1 MDTLLSS
8 FFPPIVRPFFL
19 LRDHGGRRQQKHKSR
34 RRHAAMELPASFLE
48 EKPQAHELSES
59 VEPFDKQPLTRM
71 TTATISS
78 SSLFDSGDGTQYRE
92 LAEETKAA
100 SLSIV
105 GDDAAPNSRT
115 QSASNVL
122 ALTSRVRGHGE
133 QLSASVPVRRYNSSQ
148 NMMQAA
154 MERKR
159 SVGASTSNAALTR
172 EERSGFARIYFENK
186 NFTSSTVFKL
196 VSNTTVLEVRKSMA
210 AKIKIPLQD
219 FNNYA
224 IVVVFPTDNAGSLSA
239 RTLRDEELILPLVE
253 RLNRARPVVEADDT
267 IGGTTHTK
275 VKHRSRP
282 PVKFVLKDVRGS
294 HLDISETAAPSR
306 QGSDTQSINFPV
318 LLGKGVYSGYLQKAS
333 SRDPNLWRKRWFII
347 KGDQLLYCKSNVN
360 QQDVTSISLLGAV
373 LAKAKPEVRVPFSFQ
388 LKTPRRDYEL
398 CASSKDEMV
407 AWIHALHVQ
416 IGLCSENHRLYEAEI
431 WITEDAVTR
440 SEQESYVPSMAEPSL
455 LERVLSRED
464 TLKLFRDF
472 VFTTQY
478 QSLLDTW
485 IECELFRRSCLA
497 RENGLVTSAG
507 MTNRRTAQDEWDHLK
522 AIIRA
527 IQLLNIVHADELNEL
542 RQSYQTE
549 QSNRRLSMALNKDN
563 CEEYPRTDVIVP
575 VQRKLFKA
583 IEAGPFQQ
591 FLLQNGYRLLLERII
606 GAIS

>member
-1 MDTLLSS
+1 MMLIKPVRVLSERIMSRGFEPTVVRLMENVHKVVRSQPGLISLETLSDVNDHHKYVVLSEWKS
-8 FFPPIVRPFFL
+8 LKDYQAWTSSEAHKKCTEQINEVLDVPGKRTTIYKRPEEDIFL
-19 LRDHGGRRQQKHKSR
+19 LGRRQQKHKSR

-48 EKPQAHELSES
+48 EKPQAHEFSES
-59 VEPFDKQPLTRM
+59 VEQFDKQPLKRM
-71 TTATISS
+71 TTATVSS
-78 SSLFDSGDGTQYRE
+78 SSFFDSGDGTLYRE
-92 LAEETKAA
+92 LAGETKAS
-100 SLSIV
+100 SLSVV

-133 QLSASVPVRRYNSSQ
+133 QLSASVPMRRYNSSQ

-159 SVGASTSNAALTR
+159 SVGASTSNVALTR

-294 HLDISETAAPSR
+294 HLDISNTAAPPR

-318 LLGKGVYSGYLQKAS
+318 LLGKG
-333 SRDPNLWRKRWFII
+333 
-347 KGDQLLYCKSNVN
+347 DQLLYF
-360 QQDVTSISLLGAV
+360 
-373 LAKAKPEVRVPFSFQ
+373 LAKAKPEV
-388 LKTPRRDYEL
+388 L

-431 WITEDAVTR
+431 WITED
-440 SEQESYVPSMAEPSL
+440 
-455 LERVLSRED
+455 
-464 TLKLFRDF
+464 
-472 VFTTQY
+472 Y

-485 IECELFRRSCLA
+485 IEC
-497 RENGLVTSAG
+497 
-507 MTNRRTAQDEWDHLK
+507 MTNRRTSQDEWDHLK

>member
-1 MDTLLSS
+1 MESPES
-8 FFPPIVRPFFL
+8 
-19 LRDHGGRRQQKHKSR
+19 LR
-34 RRHAAMELPASFLE
+34 ELE
-48 EKPQAHELSES
+48 EKPKAHFSEPDTS
-59 VEPFDKQPLTRM
+59 PRDVDPFDKRLTRM

-78 SSLFDSGDGTQYRE
+78 SSYFDSGDGTRYRS
-92 LAEETKAA
+92 LEEEMKAPPPPA
-100 SLSIV
+100 PLSIDEEERV
-105 GDDAAPNSRT
+105 ITSPRVQT
-115 QSASNVL
+115 VQSASNVL
-122 ALTSRVRGHGE
+122 ALASRSRSNDS
-133 QLSASVPVRRYNSSQ
+133 LSASVPMRRFNSSAS
-148 NMMQAA
+148 MMQAA

-159 SVGASTSNAALTR
+159 SLGNSTSAAAMMRAAKGTPG
-172 EERSGFARIYFENK
+172 EERTGFARIYFENK
-186 NFTSSTVFKL
+186 SFTSSTVFKL
-196 VSNTTVLEVRKSMA
+196 LSTTTVLEVRQSMA
-210 AKIKIPLQD
+210 AKIKIPVQD

-253 RLNRARPVVEADDT
+253 RLNRARPVQTVEADDT
-267 IGGTTHTK
+267 IGGTTRAK
-275 VKHRSRP
+275 PKHRSRP
-282 PVKFVLKDVRGS
+282 PVKFVLKDVQGS
-294 HLDISETAAPSR
+294 HLDISENAAPPRR
-306 QGSDTQSINFPV
+306 QPSETQSINFPV

-333 SRDPNLWRKRWFII
+333 SRDPTLWRKRWFII

-431 WITEDAVTR
+431 WITEDAVNR
-440 SEQESYVPSMAEPSL
+440 SEQESYVPSAAEPSL

-472 VFTTQY
+472 VFTTQF

-507 MTNRRTAQDEWDHLK
+507 MANRRTPQDEWDHLK
-522 AIIRA
+522 DIIRA
-527 IQLLNIVHADELNEL
+527 IQLLNIVHADDLNQL
-542 RQSYQTE
+542 RQSFQTE
-549 QSNRRLSMALNKDN
+549 QSNRRLSVSMNSDGFD
-563 CEEYPRTDVIVP
+563 EYPRTDVIVP

-591 FLLQNGYRLLLERII
+591 FLLQNGYRLLLERTI
-606 GAIS
+606 GTIA

>member
-1 MDTLLSS
+1 MESPES
-8 FFPPIVRPFFL
+8 FR
-19 LRDHGGRRQQKHKSR
+19 
-34 RRHAAMELPASFLE
+34 ELE
-48 EKPQAHELSES
+48 EKAKAHFAEPDASTRD
-59 VEPFDKQPLTRM
+59 VDPFDKRLTRM

-78 SSLFDSGDGTQYRE
+78 SSYFDSGDGTRYRDLEIE
-92 LAEETKAA
+92 LKAPPPPA
-100 SLSIV
+100 PLSIDEEERV
-105 GDDAAPNSRT
+105 MTSPRVQT
-115 QSASNVL
+115 VQSASNVL
-122 ALTSRVRGHGE
+122 ALASRSRSTDS
-133 QLSASVPVRRYNSSQ
+133 LSASVPMRRFNSSAS
-148 NMMQAA
+148 MMQAA

-159 SVGASTSNAALTR
+159 SLGNSTSAAAMMRAAKGTAG
-172 EERSGFARIYFENK
+172 EERTGFARIYFENK
-186 NFTSSTVFKL
+186 SFTSSTVFKL
-196 VSNTTVLEVRKSMA
+196 LSTTTVLEVRQSMA
-210 AKIKIPLQD
+210 AKIKIPVQD

-253 RLNRARPVVEADDT
+253 RLNRARPAQTVEADDT
-267 IGGTTHTK
+267 IGGTTRAK
-275 VKHRSRP
+275 PKHRSRP
-282 PVKFVLKDVRGS
+282 PVKFVLKDVQGS
-294 HLDISETAAPSR
+294 HLDISESPAPPRR
-306 QGSDTQSINFPV
+306 QASETQSINFPV
-318 LLGKGVYSGYLQKAS
+318 LLGKLQG
-333 SRDPNLWRKRWFII
+333 PNLWRKRWFII

-373 LAKAKPEVRVPFSFQ
+373 LAKAKPEVVSSSDYMGELATALLTLVCCHIQRVPFSFQ

-431 WITEDAVTR
+431 WITEDAVNR
-440 SEQESYVPSMAEPSL
+440 SEQESFVPSAAEPSL

-472 VFTTQY
+472 VFTTQF

-507 MTNRRTAQDEWDHLK
+507 MANRRTPQDEWDHLK
-522 AIIRA
+522 DIIRA
-527 IQLLNIVHADELNEL
+527 IQLLNI
-542 RQSYQTE
+542 S
-549 QSNRRLSMALNKDN
+549 SRRLSLNSDGY
-563 CEEYPRTDVIVP
+563 EEYPRTDVIVP

-591 FLLQNGYRLLLERII
+591 FLLQNGYRLLLERTI
-606 GAIS
+606 GAIA

>member
-133 QLSASVPVRRYNSSQ
+133 QLSASVPMRRYNSSQ

-347 KGDQLLYCKSNVN
+347 KGDQLLYC
-360 QQDVTSISLLGAV
+360 AV
-373 LAKAKPEVRVPFSFQ
+373 LAKAKPEV
-388 LKTPRRDYEL
+388 L

-431 WITEDAVTR
+431 WITED
-440 SEQESYVPSMAEPSL
+440 
-455 LERVLSRED
+455 
-464 TLKLFRDF
+464 
-472 VFTTQY
+472 
-478 QSLLDTW
+478 SLLDTW

>member
-1 MDTLLSS
+1 MDLDGKPKAPPARFNSGPDDS
-8 FFPPIVRPFFL
+8 F
-19 LRDHGGRRQQKHKSR
+19 DHR
-34 RRHAAMELPASFLE
+34 
-48 EKPQAHELSES
+48 
-59 VEPFDKQPLTRM
+59 LTRL

-78 SSLFDSGDGTQYRE
+78 SGYLDS
-92 LAEETKAA
+92 AEETKPP
-100 SLSIV
+100 LSIDEV
-105 GDDAAPNSRT
+105 DNSLAEPRVQT
-115 QSASNVL
+115 VQSASNVL
-122 ALTSRVRGHGE
+122 ALASRHDA
-133 QLSASVPVRRYNSSQ
+133 LSSSVPMRRYNSSQ
-148 NMMQAA
+148 SMMQAA

-159 SVGASTSNAALTR
+159 SATASASNATALMRAKDEDRT
-172 EERSGFARIYFENK
+172 GFARIYFENK
-186 NFTSSTVFKL
+186 SFTSSTVFKL
-196 VSNTTVLEVRKSMA
+196 LSTTTVLDVRRSMA
-210 AKIKIPLQD
+210 AKIKIPVQD

-253 RLNRARPVVEADDT
+253 RLNRAQPAQAVEADDT
-267 IGGTTHTK
+267 IGGKTRTM
-275 VKHRSRP
+275 VQHRQRP
-282 PVKFVLKDVRGS
+282 PVKFVLKDVQGS
-294 HLDISETAAPSR
+294 HLDISESAEKPRR
-306 QGSDTQSINFPV
+306 QASDTQSINFPV

-373 LAKAKPEVRVPFSFQ
+373 LAKAKPEARASFAFQ

-398 CASSKDEMV
+398 SASTKDEMV

-416 IGLCSENHRLYEAEI
+416 IGLCAENHRLYEAEI
-431 WITEDAVTR
+431 WITEDAVAR
-440 SEQESYVPSMAEPSL
+440 SEQEAYVPPHAEPSL

-472 VFTTQY
+472 VFTTPY

-497 RENGLVTSAG
+497 RENGLVTSAN
-507 MTNRRTAQDEWDHLK
+507 MANRRSAQDEWDHLK
-522 AIIRA
+522 AIIHA
-527 IQLLNIVHADELNEL
+527 IQLLNIVHTDELNHL

-549 QSNRRLSMALNKDN
+549 QSNRRLSRAMNDGYD
-563 CEEYPRTDVIVP
+563 EYPRTDVVVP
-575 VQRKLFKA
+575 VQLKLFKA

-606 GAIS
+606 GAIA

>member
-1 MDTLLSS
+1 
-8 FFPPIVRPFFL
+8 
-19 LRDHGGRRQQKHKSR
+19 
-34 RRHAAMELPASFLE
+34 MELPASYLELE
-48 EKPQAHELSES
+48 EKPKAHGFAELDASPRD
-59 VEPFDKQPLTRM
+59 VDPFDKRMTRM

-78 SSLFDSGDGTQYRE
+78 SSYFDSGGGTRYRD
-92 LAEETKAA
+92 LAEEMKDSGPPPPAA
-100 SLSIV
+100 PLSIDEEERV
-105 GDDAAPNSRT
+105 LTSPRVQT
-115 QSASNVL
+115 VQSASNVL
-122 ALTSRVRGHGE
+122 ALASRARGNDN
-133 QLSASVPVRRYNSSQ
+133 LSASVPMRRYNSSAS
-148 NMMQAA
+148 MMQAA

-159 SVGASTSNAALTR
+159 SMGSAASGAAMMRAAKAGSPG
-172 EERSGFARIYFENK
+172 EERTGFARIYFENK
-186 NFTSSTVFKL
+186 SFTSSTVFKL
-196 VSNTTVLEVRKSMA
+196 LSSTTVLEVRKSMA

-253 RLNRARPVVEADDT
+253 RLNRARPVQTVEADDT
-267 IGGTTHTK
+267 IGGAARAK
-275 VKHRSRP
+275 PKHRSRP
-282 PVKFVLKDVRGS
+282 PVKFVLKDVQGS
-294 HLDISETAAPSR
+294 HLDISDSAAASASTTPRR

-373 LAKAKPEVRVPFSFQ
+373 LAKAKPEVHVPFSFQ

-440 SEQESYVPSMAEPSL
+440 SEQESYVPLAAEPSL

-527 IQLLNIVHADELNEL
+527 IQLLNIVHADELDLL

-549 QSNRRLSMALNKDN
+549 QNNRRLSMALNNDGY
-563 CEEYPRTDVIVP
+563 EEYPHTDVIVP

-606 GAIS
+606 GAIA

>member
-1 MDTLLSS
+1 MSTTSL
-8 FFPPIVRPFFL
+8 PPGPLVV
-19 LRDHGGRRQQKHKSR
+19 
-34 RRHAAMELPASFLE
+34 AMESPESFRELE
-48 EKPQAHELSES
+48 EKAKAHFAEPDASTRD
-59 VEPFDKQPLTRM
+59 VDPFDKRLTRM

-78 SSLFDSGDGTQYRE
+78 SSYFDSGDGTRYRNLEAE
-92 LAEETKAA
+92 LKAPPPPA
-100 SLSIV
+100 PLSIDEEERV
-105 GDDAAPNSRT
+105 MTSPRVQT
-115 QSASNVL
+115 VQSASNVL
-122 ALTSRVRGHGE
+122 ALASRSRSTDS
-133 QLSASVPVRRYNSSQ
+133 LSASVPMRRFNSSAS
-148 NMMQAA
+148 MMQAA

-159 SVGASTSNAALTR
+159 SLGNSTSAAAMMRAAKGTAG
-172 EERSGFARIYFENK
+172 EERTGFARIYFENK
-186 NFTSSTVFKL
+186 SFTSSTVFKL
-196 VSNTTVLEVRKSMA
+196 LSTTTVLEVRQSMA
-210 AKIKIPLQD
+210 AKIKIPVQD

-253 RLNRARPVVEADDT
+253 RLNRARPAQTVEADDT
-267 IGGTTHTK
+267 IGGTTRAK
-275 VKHRSRP
+275 PKHRSRP
-282 PVKFVLKDVRGS
+282 PVKFVLKDVQGS
-294 HLDISETAAPSR
+294 HLDISESPAPPRR
-306 QGSDTQSINFPV
+306 QASETQSINFPV

-333 SRDPNLWRKRWFII
+333 SRDPTLWRKRWFII

-431 WITEDAVTR
+431 WITEDAVNR
-440 SEQESYVPSMAEPSL
+440 SEQESFVPSAAEPSL

-472 VFTTQY
+472 VFTTQF

-507 MTNRRTAQDEWDHLK
+507 MANRRTPQDEWDHLK
-522 AIIRA
+522 DIIRA
-527 IQLLNIVHADELNEL
+527 IQLLNIVHADELSQL
-542 RQSYQTE
+542 RQSFKTD
-549 QSNRRLSMALNKDN
+549 QSSRRLSLNSDGY
-563 CEEYPRTDVIVP
+563 EEYPRTDVIVP

-591 FLLQNGYRLLLERII
+591 FLLQNGYRLLLERTI
-606 GAIS
+606 GAIA